1 MVPDLYEAWH
11 AGVSSW
17 KNYKFLNKHSIGIEI
32 SNPGHDYNYKKFSE
46 KQIQSLIKLSQFL
59 IKKYRINKKNI
70 LGHSDIA
77 PTRKKDP
84 GEKFPW
90 KYFAKLGI
98 GNWHSLSKQMLIK
111 NRRKKISLID
121 KKKFFKNLSKIGYSI
136 KIPVK
141 LNKDEFLNL
150 ITFAFQRRFRQE
162 LVNGKIDHECLIISK
177 NLVKKFN

>member
-1 MVPDLYEAWH
+1 MRTTLNYSPNFGTSKRKLNQIKFIIFHYTGMKKESEAIKRLTDIKSKVSCHYLIKNNGEIVVMVPDLYEAWH

-32 SNPGHDYNYKKFSE
+32 SNPGHAYNYKKFSK

-59 IKKYRINKKNI
+59 IKKYRISKKNI

-90 KYFAKLGI
+90 KNFSKLGI
-98 GNWHSLSKQMLIK
+98 GRWHSLSKQMLIK
-111 NRRKKISLID
+111 NRRKKI
-121 KKKFFKNLSKIGYSI
+121 
-136 KIPVK
+136 
-141 LNKDEFLNL
+141 
-150 ITFAFQRRFRQE
+150 
-162 LVNGKIDHECLIISK
+162 
-177 NLVKKFN
+177 KFNR